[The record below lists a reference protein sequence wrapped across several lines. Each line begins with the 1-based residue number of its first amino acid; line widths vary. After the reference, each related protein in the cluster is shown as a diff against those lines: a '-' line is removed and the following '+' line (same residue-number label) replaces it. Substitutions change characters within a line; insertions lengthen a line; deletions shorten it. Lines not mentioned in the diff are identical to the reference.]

1 MEPKKQVN
9 RTYSVAE
16 VLQITLNQLSGIQ
29 VPVGLIESIGVPILD
44 SINNLR
50 NCLQALS
57 KNNSKPVSRDLEDE
71 SENAVAESEPISE
84 KETLEE

>member
-1 MEPKKQVN
+1 MEPKRQEN

-44 SINNLR
+44 SIDNLR

-57 KNNSKPVSRDLEDE
+57 KNNSKPMSQDFKDE
-71 SENAVAESEPISE
+71 SENAMEESGPVSE